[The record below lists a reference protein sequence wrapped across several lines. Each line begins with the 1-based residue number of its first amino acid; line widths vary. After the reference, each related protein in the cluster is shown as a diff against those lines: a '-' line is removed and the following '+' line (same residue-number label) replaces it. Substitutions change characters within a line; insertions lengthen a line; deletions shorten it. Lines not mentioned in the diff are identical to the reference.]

1 MGLRPFPRGGWV
13 NPLLLRAGCLLAMAA
28 LLAACGGKP
37 PALPRLG
44 PDDVI
49 VAFGDS
55 LTYGTGVQPAQ
66 SYPAVLGELIG
77 REVVA
82 AGVPGEVTAQGMQ
95 RLPQVLDRHRPRL
108 VLLCLGGNDLLRKV
122 EPPMIE
128 ANLRAMVRTLRDRG
142 IAVVLIGVPKP
153 SLLPSTAGFYAT
165 IAEDLQ
171 VPLEGDVLEDIL
183 TKNEF
188 KSDPIHPNAA
198 GYRKMAEAVA
208 KLLREAGAI

>member
-1 MGLRPFPRGGWV
+1 V
-13 NPLLLRAGCLLAMAA
+13 NGRLLRTAWLLAVVAA
-28 LLAACGGKP
+28 LVACSSKP
-37 PALPRLG
+37 PSLPRLG

-55 LTYGTGVQPAQ
+55 LTFGTGAQPAE
-66 SYPAVLGELIG
+66 SYPAVLGDLIG
-77 REVVA
+77 RDVVG
-82 AGVPGEVTAQGMQ
+82 AGVPGETTAQGMQ
-95 RLPQVLDRHRPRL
+95 RLPQVLERYRPRL

-122 EPPMIE
+122 DEPVIE

-153 SLLPSTAGFYAT
+153 SLLPGTAAFYET
-165 IAEDLQ
+165 IADDMQ
-171 VPLEGDVLEDIL
+171 IPLEGKVLETIL
-183 TKNEF
+183 VKNEF

-208 KLLREAGAI
+208 KLLRGSGAI

>member
-1 MGLRPFPRGGWV
+1 M
-13 NPLLLRAGCLLAMAA
+13 NPLLLRTGFLLVAA
-28 LLAACGGKP
+28 ALLLAACGGKP
-37 PALPRLG
+37 PALPRLA

-55 LTYGTGVQPAQ
+55 LTFGTGAQPAE

-77 REVVA
+77 REVIA

-95 RLPQVLDRHRPRL
+95 RLPQVLDRYRPRL

-122 EPPMIE
+122 EPQSIE
-128 ANLRAMVRTLRDRG
+128 ANLRTMVRTLRDRG

-171 VPLEGDVLEDIL
+171 VPLEDEVLEDIL
-183 TKNEF
+183 TKNEY

-198 GYRKMAEAVA
+198 GYRRMAEAVA
-208 KLLREAGAI
+208 KLLRETGAL